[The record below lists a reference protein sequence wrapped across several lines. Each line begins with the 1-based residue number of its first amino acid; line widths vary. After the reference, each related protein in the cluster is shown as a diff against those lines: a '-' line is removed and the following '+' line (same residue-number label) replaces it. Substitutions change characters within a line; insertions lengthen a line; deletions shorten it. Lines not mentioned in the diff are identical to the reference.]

1 MLVVAFWGIRL
12 GLAACIGCDMITDIV
27 FGVGVV
33 DGVYLGILFL
43 LMLLLAMVCGAG
55 RFLVSWKVKVCS
67 RKVGLK
73 YFGEMRN

>member
-1 MLVVAFWGIRL
+1 
-12 GLAACIGCDMITDIV
+12 MITDIV

-55 RFLVSWKVKVCS
+55 RFFGFLESES
-67 RKVGLK
+67 QFLERGLK

>member
-1 MLVVAFWGIRL
+1 MPAAEFWGIRL
-12 GLAACIGCDMITDIV
+12 GRGACIGCDLSTDIV

-55 RFLVSWKVKVCS
+55 RFWFLGK
-67 RKVGLK
+67 
-73 YFGEMRN
+73 